1 MMEQMTAS
9 TDRLKIQKATRVIA
23 ITSGKGGVGK
33 TNIAGALSLYFAGQG
48 RKVMILDADLGLSN
62 IDVLFGI
69 SPEFNIENV
78 LAGEKRLS
86 EIVVDGPGVANGAGR
101 VRILPASSGS
111 EGLANLSEL
120 HKMKIL
126 SALDEF
132 DEDVDILIVD
142 TGAGIAGNVTFFCEA
157 LQEIIVVVTPEPT
170 SITDA
175 YALIKVL
182 STNYGER
189 KFRILVNMASG
200 ASDALETFRRISL
213 VADRFLNISLD
224 YVGFLT
230 NDPLVRKAVRRQQSF
245 LECFPAAQVSK
256 DITAVGRALQN
267 DPVNQIKG
275 GVQFFLRRLFGGVAA

>member
-9 TDRLKIQKATRVIA
+9 TDRLKIHKATRVIA

-78 LAGEKRLS
+78 LSGEKRLS
-86 EIVVDGPGVANGAGR
+86 EIVVDGPRR

-111 EGLANLSEL
+111 EGLANLSEA

-157 LQEIIVVVTPEPT
+157 SQEIIVVVTPEPT

-189 KFRILVNMASG
+189 KFRILVNMAAG
-200 ASDALETFRRISL
+200 ADDALETFRRISL

-224 YVGFLT
+224 YIGFLT

-245 LECFPAAQVSK
+245 IECFPAAQVSK
-256 DITAVGRALQN
+256 DIAAVGRALQH